1 MAHPKSTL
9 LTRLAASLEATHQT
23 MLGPHTDQSM
33 NDLVDEAFLC
43 TTRISQAPAASI
55 DDLALKLTVL
65 CRRLREHLDPDDRG
79 GVLTALLAES
89 IRDDV
94 GVVLSQSNDQSTTRT
109 SDP

>member
-1 MAHPKSTL
+1 MASPKSTL
-9 LTRLAASLEATHQT
+9 LTRLVASLEATQQT
-23 MLGPHTDQSM
+23 MLRPHTDQSM

-43 TTRISQAPAASI
+43 TTRISQAPGASI
-55 DDLALKLTVL
+55 GDLGLKVTVL

-94 GVVLSQSNDQSTTRT
+94 AFVLSQSNDQNTTPMPR
-109 SDP
+109 P